1 MLMQASTVTSKG
13 QVTIPKEIRRAL
25 GIRQGSRVAFA
36 HKAGKVEL
44 RVVHHAP
51 ESVVS
56 GFGMLD
62 ARGKRLPA
70 NFDAASLL
78 APRKLRPRGKP

>member
-1 MLMQASTVTSKG
+1 MDSSTVTSKG
-13 QVTIPKEIRRAL
+13 QVTIPMSVRRAL

-36 HKAGKVEL
+36 IADGKAEL
-44 RVVHHAP
+44 HVVHRTP
-51 ESVVS
+51 EAVAS

-62 ARGKRLPA
+62 ARGKRLPE

-78 APRKLRPRGKP
+78 RTPPPAKGRR